1 MKRIFILS
9 LFVFSSTLVFCQ
21 TQAEMNKAVHVQYQE
36 ADRELNSIYKQIL
49 QLYRTD
55 TVFINNLKAAQRLW
69 LQFREAEVKV
79 KFPDR
84 EPGYYGSIA
93 PLCWSQYRTELT
105 RERISTLK
113 QWVKGINEPDECR
126 GSTHGNSSQ

>member
-21 TQAEMNKAVHVQYQE
+21 TQVEMNKAAHMQYQE

-55 TVFINNLKAAQRLW
+55 TVFINNLKAAQRIW
-69 LQFREAEVKV
+69 LQFREAEVKM

-84 EPGYYGSIA
+84 QPGYYGSIA
-93 PLCWSQYRTELT
+93 PLCWSQYQTELT
-105 RERISTLK
+105 RERIITLK
-113 QWVKGINEPDECR
+113 QWVKGINEPDDCS
-126 GSTHGNSSQ
+126 GSIHGNSS